1 MTLTV
6 GTGPFGHNPAGSF
19 NIEIPE
25 RERLLYVEPSPRWIR
40 GVLAEEIV
48 IDSRDARVVY
58 EQGRLP
64 IYFFRRE
71 QVRTD
76 LLNESEHRT
85 GSAILGEAR
94 WFDLQA
100 GETIAE
106 KAAWSFEEPP
116 PGAEVMAGLI
126 AFDWNALDHWYEE
139 DEELIVHL
147 RDPYH
152 RIDVM
157 PTSRQLRISLD
168 GEPLAE
174 TNRATVLFETGLPPR
189 WYIPRADVREELLAR
204 SDHRTGCA
212 YKGFASYFS
221 ARIRDHEERDLVWT
235 YPDPRHEVES
245 IGGFL
250 CFFDERV
257 DTEIDGE
264 LQERPLTPWSP
275 GWGDPKPERPSVS

>member
-19 NIEIPE
+19 NVEIPS

-40 GVLAEEIV
+40 GVLDDETV
-48 IDSRDARVVY
+48 VDSREASVIY

-64 IYFFRRE
+64 IYFFPPDD
-71 QVRTD
+71 VRTD
-76 LLNESEHRT
+76 LLTPSEHRT
-85 GSAILGEAR
+85 SSPILGEAH
-94 WFDLQA
+94 WFGLEVGDEA
-100 GETIAE
+100 VEN
-106 KAAWSFEEPP
+106 AAWSFAEPA
-116 PGAEVMAGLI
+116 PGAEAVAGLI
-126 AFDWNALDHWYEE
+126 AFDWGALDRWYGE

-157 PTSRQLRISLD
+157 PTSRQVRISLE
-168 GEPLAE
+168 GELLAK
-174 TNRATVLFETGLPPR
+174 TRRAKVLFETGLPPR
-189 WYIPRADVREELLAR
+189 WYIPREDVREELLEP

-212 YKGFASYFS
+212 YKGFASYRS
-221 ARIRDHEERDLVWT
+221 VRVGDREEESLVWT
-235 YPDPRHEVES
+235 YPDPRHEVAS
-245 IGGFL
+245 IAGYL

-264 LQERPLTPWSP
+264 LQERPMTPWSP
-275 GWGDPKPERPSVS
+275 RWHDPNPEQPSVG